1 MTETVP
7 FGFEC
12 VFPIEEHARLVME
25 WRNDPA
31 TLEMSF
37 NKQPKEWP
45 AFLSEFQSAY
55 FSLSDLPPLFVLEQ
69 GQRVAFLRFRSTES
83 PISSSRRACEIS
95 LNVAPFARGRGIGTK
110 ALLQVKDWIER
121 QGYDDICA
129 EIFPDNQRSQKVF
142 EQAGFKK
149 ACESTKS
156 SPSDGHVTS
165 FYTYLS
171 SFTPA
176 WEANQSK
183 VFVIAEAGS
192 NWRVGSPERDWQM
205 AKALIHIAVEA
216 GADAIKFQTYRPDT
230 IYVKNAGVCN
240 SLAEAGIKEDIHAI
254 FSDLSMPY
262 DMIPRLSAYCQQ
274 QGIAFMSTAFS
285 PADFVAVDPYV
296 SIHKIAS
303 YEIGHLRLLE
313 LAGRSKKPLIL
324 STGAS
329 VEEEIAWAVDTYRA
343 NGGSHLTLLQCTA
356 KYPSDMS
363 SMNLKAIEWM
373 RYRFHAATGLS
384 DHSRHPVYA
393 PAAAV
398 ALGAKVIEKHF
409 TLHNSLPGPDHAF
422 ALTPTELKEMV
433 TAIRSVEKM
442 LGSGLKKVL
451 DAERELRL
459 FAKRGIQAIADISP
473 GDILKEGVNID
484 ILRPG
489 KQPIGLHAR
498 YLIAMEGM
506 PAKRSIPY
514 GAGIQHGDW

>member
-12 VFPIEEHARLVME
+12 AFPIEEHARLVME

-31 TLEMSF
+31 TLQMSF

-45 AFLSEFQSAY
+45 EFFSEFQSAY

-69 GQRVAFLRFRSTES
+69 GQRVAFLRFRSAES
-83 PISSSRRACEIS
+83 PINSTRRACEVS
-95 LNVAPFARGRGIGTK
+95 LNVAPFARGRGIGMRS
-110 ALLQVKDWIER
+110 LLQLKPWIER

-129 EIFPDNQRSQKVF
+129 EILSDNQRSQKVF
-142 EQAGFKK
+142 EQAGFTK
-149 ACESTKS
+149 AFESTKC
-156 SPSDGHVTS
+156 SPSDGRVIP
-165 FYTYLS
+165 FYTYLCS
-171 SFTPA
+171 LTPT
-176 WEANQSK
+176 WQANKSK

-205 AKALIHIAVEA
+205 AKTLIHVAVDA

-230 IYVKNAGVCN
+230 IYVKNAGFCD
-240 SLAEAGIKEDIHAI
+240 SLADAGMKEDIHSI
-254 FSDLSMPY
+254 FSDLAMPY
-262 DMIPRLSAYCQQ
+262 EMIPRLSVYCKQ
-274 QGIAFMSTAFS
+274 QGIEFMSTAFS
-285 PADFVAVDPYV
+285 PADFVAVDPFV

-356 KYPSDMS
+356 KYPADGA

-393 PAAAV
+393 PTAAV
-398 ALGAKVIEKHF
+398 ALGATVIEKHF
-409 TLHNSLPGPDHAF
+409 TLHNALPGPDHAF

-451 DAERELRL
+451 DAEEELRL
-459 FAKRGIQAIADISP
+459 FAKRGIQAIVDIAP
-473 GDILKEGVNID
+473 GDILEEGVTID

-489 KQPIGLHAR
+489 KQPIGVHSR
-498 YLIAMEGM
+498 YLIDIEGK

-514 GAGIQHGDW
+514 GSGIQHGDW